1 MKTLR
6 KVLTGVIFTVLI
18 SGCATT
24 QPRFNPTPTNYV
36 TVQGKYYIVPRN
48 VDYTT
53 KRLSESDAKHLSKYF
68 GMNCKKGD
76 IRWMS
81 KEAKKTYNEYLNE
94 DFKKAV
100 NKGLSSCSR
109 PLSNQKVKQLK
120 AYAAQQQKINNDPR
134 VVAAKIQANA
144 IDNAA
149 LSQQMSA
156 YQQQKAMQRMYN
168 QQMMQNN
175 IYNNN
180 QMLMWQNN
188 QFYRNLNTI
197 NNNTAA
203 WWRYTH

>member
-18 SGCATT
+18 SGCAGT
-24 QPRFNPTPTNYV
+24 QPTFNPNNKLIV
-36 TVQGKYYIVPRN
+36 FVQGKPYLIPYGVAYKKLQN
-48 VDYTT
+48 LT
-53 KRLSESDAKHLSKYF
+53 KQTMREMGCKNGDVLWEKKEIANTVTLGVAMPNGLAGCSKPLT
-68 GMNCKKGD
+68 N
-76 IRWMS
+76 
-81 KEAKKTYNEYLNE
+81 KEYQYALNQQ
-94 DFKKAV
+94 
-100 NKGLSSCSR
+100 
-109 PLSNQKVKQLK
+109 NQQ
-120 AYAAQQQKINNDPR
+120 A
-134 VVAAKIQANA
+134 ANA
-144 IDNAA
+144 RVNA
-149 LSQQMSA
+149 QA
-156 YQQQKAMQRMYN
+156 YQQQQAMRRIYN